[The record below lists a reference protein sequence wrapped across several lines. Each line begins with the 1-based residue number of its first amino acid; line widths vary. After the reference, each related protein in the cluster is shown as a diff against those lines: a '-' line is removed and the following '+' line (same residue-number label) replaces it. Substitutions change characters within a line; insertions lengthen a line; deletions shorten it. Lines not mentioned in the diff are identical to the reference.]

1 MNILSF
7 SPALSLSLSL
17 SLSLPLPLS
26 DDMMFLGT
34 TPANRP
40 DSPEYVPAQHAQF
53 DANYRSLHD
62 EQLLREAEIE
72 EDEGRTTR
80 YCQLYLLIV

>member
-1 MNILSF
+1 MSACSGLHHYY
-7 SPALSLSLSL
+7 P
-17 SLSLPLPLS
+17 
-26 DDMMFLGT
+26 
-34 TPANRP
+34 PANRP

-72 EDEGRTTR
+72 EDEGRRTR
-80 YCQLYLLIV
+80 

>member
-1 MNILSF
+1 MSACSGLHHYY
-7 SPALSLSLSL
+7 
-17 SLSLPLPLS
+17 
-26 DDMMFLGT
+26 
-34 TPANRP
+34 PANRP

-72 EDEGRTTR
+72 EDEGKTAR
-80 YCQLYLLIV
+80 

>member
-1 MNILSF
+1 MF
-7 SPALSLSLSL
+7 YLSL

-26 DDMMFLGT
+26 DELLFLGT

-40 DSPEYVPAQHAQF
+40 DSPEYSGAQHAQF
-53 DANYRSLHD
+53 DPNYQSFFHE
-62 EQLLREAEIE
+62 EQLQEQAAID

-80 YCQLYLLIV
+80 